1 MKVIGLAGCE
11 KVLLE
16 MTYDELNAL
25 TGNRYATYGNYSSV
39 GYEYNLRQMCIKTQA
54 IHSAPDKIK
63 SSANALRSIA
73 DLMETVAESV
83 IPVVNPAPPKEVGNS

>member
-25 TGNRYATYGNYSSV
+25 TGNRYATYGNIPQLATV
-39 GYEYNLRQMCIKTQA
+39 NLRQMCIKTQA

-83 IPVVNPAPPKEVGNS
+83 IPVVNPAPPGGR